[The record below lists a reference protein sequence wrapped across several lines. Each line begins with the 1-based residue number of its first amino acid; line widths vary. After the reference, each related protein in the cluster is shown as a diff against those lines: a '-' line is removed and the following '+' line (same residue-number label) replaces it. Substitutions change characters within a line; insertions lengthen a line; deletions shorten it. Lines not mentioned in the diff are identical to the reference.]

1 MSCCMLFCTASKPTS
16 SHMSYLATLT
26 LSMRPSKWRLPLM
39 SELKPSKDIDL
50 KIIKDE
56 ILIAMDIF
64 HSNVNN
70 KTWAMLLWN
79 LVTWTWKVSKVV
91 TWIWSLV
98 TCNVSNVRAKVK
110 VNAKVP
116 MHRSSSRNKNTSARL
131 IITLILR
138 KGTTRASRLGNHH
151 LLLAHIAVA
160 IIGIMVAHHA
170 INNLIGST
178 IIWNSSSIHCVSP
191 VRMSQRRPLTLITVH
206 NASKIYDIR
215 V

>member
-1 MSCCMLFCTASKPTS
+1 
-16 SHMSYLATLT
+16 
-26 LSMRPSKWRLPLM
+26 
-39 SELKPSKDIDL
+39 
-50 KIIKDE
+50 
-56 ILIAMDIF
+56 
-64 HSNVNN
+64 
-70 KTWAMLLWN
+70 
-79 LVTWTWKVSKVV
+79 
-91 TWIWSLV
+91 
-98 TCNVSNVRAKVK
+98 
-110 VNAKVP
+110 

-151 LLLAHIAVA
+151 LLLALIAVA

-170 INNLIGST
+170 INLIGST

-215 V
+215 VWVRLELSTRNLWTFTKVIYRLLKWCITEGRSCAYECSVYRSKFILCQWSNLIIKCRFSHRFWGKQ

>member
-1 MSCCMLFCTASKPTS
+1 
-16 SHMSYLATLT
+16 
-26 LSMRPSKWRLPLM
+26 M

-138 KGTTRASRLGNHH
+138 KGTTRASRLGIHH
-151 LLLAHIAVA
+151 LVLALIAVA
-160 IIGIMVAHHA
+160 IIGTIIVHHA
-170 INNLIGST
+170 INLIGST

-191 VRMSQRRPLTLITVH
+191 VRMSLRRPLTLITVH